1 MKIRREFKIQ
11 LIVVYL
17 ISTLF
22 ALIGTGIML
31 KTQWENSIESAGVTA
46 TKDIDITSSTV
57 KYILS
62 NGSKLLDFTNR
73 DLHQLIIENKYDHL
87 AIQQTISNSASIFSI
102 DNDVQSYGLII
113 VTDINGNL
121 IGRSD
126 GQPLTD
132 INFQDRFYF
141 QALKNNSDKKFVIGP
156 LLIARTTGKQIF
168 HFAVPIKDKQ
178 DKFNGVLA
186 LQVDEESVINLLRN
200 TPNEILVAV
209 SDNNDI
215 IFSTQENNIH
225 PNPNSA
231 IKFTD
236 IFSNLNVT
244 LGKNEHWNLDNDMIV
259 AHSHS
264 PMLHINFFSMQLIAD
279 IRTQFF
285 SSNKNL
291 IFVEIISQII
301 FTILMLFIYRQYL
314 KSEQTRLVSTT
325 DPLTHLP
332 NRRAFDERY
341 EIFLK
346 ESARNNSDI
355 CVLFIDIDKFKNCND
370 EYGHENG
377 DLVLQNLAS
386 ILQSCLRRPFDF
398 CCRWGGEE
406 LVVVLPDTNETGASN
421 VAQQILDT
429 VRNTPIAINGHAPIH
444 ITVSI
449 GIACAHNKAH
459 VPIQNNL
466 VDRADQAMYRAKQAG
481 RDRFSF

>member
-11 LIVVYL
+11 LISVYL
-17 ISTLF
+17 ISTLI

-31 KTQWENSIESAGVTA
+31 KIQWENSVEIAGDRA

-73 DLHQLIIENKYDHL
+73 DLHQLIIENRYDHL
-87 AIQQTISNSASIFSI
+87 AIKQAISNSASIFSI
-102 DNDVQSYGLII
+102 DSDVQSYGLLI

-126 GQPLTD
+126 GQPITD
-132 INFQDRFYF
+132 INFQDRYYF
-141 QALKNNSDKKFVIGP
+141 QAFKNNANKKFVIGP

-186 LQVDEESVINLLRN
+186 LQMDQESVVALFRK
-200 TPNEILVAV
+200 TPKEILVAV

-215 IFSTQENNIH
+215 IFTTQKKNIH
-225 PNPNSA
+225 PNSNTA
-231 IKFTD
+231 ITFTD
-236 IFSNLNVT
+236 IFLNLNAA
-244 LGKNEHWNLDNDMIV
+244 LGENERWYQDKDMIV
-259 AHSHS
+259 AHSYS
-264 PMLHINFFSMQLIAD
+264 PQLGINFFSMQPIVD
-279 IRTQFF
+279 IKAHFF
-285 SSNKNL
+285 TSNKNFIYL
-291 IFVEIISQII
+291 EIISQII

-314 KSEQTRLVSTT
+314 KSEQTKLVSTT

-377 DLVLQNLAS
+377 DLVLQNLAK

-406 LVVVLPDTNETGASN
+406 LVVLLPDTDETGASN
-421 VAQQILDT
+421 IAQKILDA
-429 VRNTPIAINGHAPIH
+429 VRNTPMAIIGHAPIH

-449 GIACAHNKAH
+449 GIACGHNSAH

-481 RDRFSF
+481 RDQFSF